1 MYVQFPCLFCSFVF
15 LGSSSSFVFGSGSSV
30 STAGPAFGASQ
41 TPTFGQSQ
49 ASNQTS
55 TPTFGSL
62 SSSSLF
68 PASSLPA
75 PPAFGTV
82 SSNAQPSVF
91 GQQANQ
97 PPGFGSG
104 TAPSTGKFKLQFSFR
119 N

>member
-1 MYVQFPCLFCSFVF
+1 M
-15 LGSSSSFVFGSGSSV
+15 FGSGSSA
-30 STAGPAFGASQ
+30 SAAGPAFGASQ

-68 PASSLPA
+68 PA
-75 PPAFGTV
+75 PPAFGTA
-82 SSNAQPSVF
+82 SGGAQTSVF

-97 PPGFGSG
+97 QQPGFGSG
-104 TAPSTGKFKLQFSFR
+104 TAPGTGKFKLQFSFC